1 MNLINLVNLILI
13 IILFFII
20 IKIGLTINSIKKTF
34 NDKELNLSSVLNTIN
49 DNQNTINDNLK
60 ELTDLINQNNNM
72 IFDTRSETEEFLS
85 YDNNANY
92 IDNTINL
99 LKYLN
104 ENEDILNE
112 GLKNIKKNTS
122 AFNNIDIDKKNYHLN
137 YGSSN
142 KENVVINKPTR
153 IEPTRIEPTRVGFQN
168 NENTTTDDIKK
179 NIENIRKNLEK
190 RKELKDNLLSLINK
204 ISKNENTNKILNEI
218 SKKIGS
224 VMLNDLNQIRILQGH
239 SSGSINRNNQQDTK
253 IRELQQQIDELSNN

>member
-20 IKIGLTINSIKKTF
+20 IKISLTINSIKKTF

-49 DNQNTINDNLK
+49 DNQNTINNNLK

-72 IFDTRSETEEFLS
+72 IFNTGSETEEFLS

-92 IDNTINL
+92 IDNINNL

-112 GLKNIKKNTS
+112 SLKRF
-122 AFNNIDIDKKNYHLN
+122 ANNISVINNIDKKNN
-137 YGSSN
+137 ASVNN
-142 KENVVINKPTR
+142 KNVVMNKP
-153 IEPTRIEPTRVGFQN
+153 IRVGFQN

-190 RKELKDNLLSLINK
+190 RKELKDNLLILINK
-204 ISKNENTNKILNEI
+204 ISKNENTSKIFNEI
-218 SKKIGS
+218 SKKIS
-224 VMLNDLNQIRILQGH
+224 SIMLNDLNQIKILQGH
-239 SSGSINRNNQQDTK
+239 AGGSIYRNNQQDQK
-253 IRELQQQIDELSNN
+253 IRNQDQKIRNLEQRINELSNQS

>member
-1 MNLINLVNLILI
+1 
-13 IILFFII
+13 
-20 IKIGLTINSIKKTF
+20 
-34 NDKELNLSSVLNTIN
+34 
-49 DNQNTINDNLK
+49 
-60 ELTDLINQNNNM
+60 M

-142 KENVVINKPTR
+142 KENVIINK
-153 IEPTRIEPTRVGFQN
+153 PTRIEPTRVGFQN
-168 NENTTTDDIKK
+168 NENTTNDDIKK

-239 SSGSINRNNQQDTK
+239 ASGSINRNNQQDTK
-253 IRELQQQIDELSNN
+253 IRELEQQITELQQQIDESSNN

>member
-20 IKIGLTINSIKKTF
+20 IKIGLTINNIKKTF

-49 DNQNTINDNLK
+49 DNQNSINDNLK
-60 ELTDLINQNNNM
+60 ELTYLINQNNNI
-72 IFDTRSETEEFLS
+72 IFNTGSETEEFLS
-85 YDNNANY
+85 YNNNEKY

-112 GLKNIKKNTS
+112 GLENIAKNIYAINNINKKN
-122 AFNNIDIDKKNYHLN
+122 NN
-137 YGSSN
+137 SSN
-142 KENVVINKPTR
+142 KKNVVINKP
-153 IEPTRIEPTRVGFQN
+153 IRVGFQN

-204 ISKNENTNKILNEI
+204 ISKNKNTNKILNEI

-224 VMLNDLNQIRILQGH
+224 IMLNDLNQIRILQGH
-239 SSGSINRNNQQDTK
+239 AGGSINRNNQQDRR
-253 IRELQQQIDELSNN
+253 IRELQDQINELSNN